1 MRRDK
6 NLKSLEIFKKGFR
19 KNEVV
24 IYAIALMLVTAG
36 YFNYTA
42 NVENG
47 AMETYSE
54 EVTNNEN
61 SNSKEN
67 ANTENNETEEINA
80 KSASSNEDKNNNS
93 DIAVT
98 LAKNADSSD
107 DKSNNEQENK
117 SDNKQE
123 ENKKDD
129 EEIGDAKLVDSTSV
143 VDSKSIEDSKSAT
156 DSKDAVNSDKVEN
169 SKDVVNEA
177 SDYFVSTKLQR
188 DTNYADTLSTYTKIL
203 EDGSVSETQK
213 SIAMKE
219 ITKINDTKN
228 AISICENLLSTKG
241 FEHYVVLVNNESINV
256 VVKTEGGL
264 TKQKVAQIQNII
276 SREFKCEIVNIH
288 ISEK

>member
-1 MRRDK
+1 MKRDK
-6 NLKSLEIFKKGFR
+6 NSKSLEIFKKGFR

-42 NVENG
+42 NVENSTL
-47 AMETYSE
+47 ETYSE
-54 EVTNNEN
+54 ESFNETSINNSLNESKNDENEIKDNTEKNIVAEKINESIENTETIAKNTNNDEK
-61 SNSKEN
+61 KEKN
-67 ANTENNETEEINA
+67 DNNR
-80 KSASSNEDKNNNS
+80 
-93 DIAVT
+93 
-98 LAKNADSSD
+98 
-107 DKSNNEQENK
+107 ENK
-117 SDNKQE
+117 NDSR
-123 ENKKDD
+123 DD
-129 EEIGDAKLVDSTSV
+129 EDIGDAKLVDSRSIE
-143 VDSKSIEDSKSAT
+143 DNKSIENGKSDI
-156 DSKDAVNSDKVEN
+156 DSKDT
-169 SKDVVNEA
+169 VNEA

-241 FEHYVVLVNNESINV
+241 FEHYVVLVNNDSINV

-264 TKQKVAQIQNII
+264 TKQRVAQIQNII
-276 SREFKCEIVNIH
+276 SREFKCEIENIH

>member
-1 MRRDK
+1 MKRDK
-6 NLKSLEIFKKGFR
+6 NSKSLEIFKKGFR

-42 NVENG
+42 NVENST
-47 AMETYSE
+47 METYSE
-54 EVTNNEN
+54 KSFNETSINNSLNESKNVEN
-61 SNSKEN
+61 EAKD
-67 ANTENNETEEINA
+67 NTEKNIAKEKTKESIENTETIA
-80 KSASSNEDKNNNS
+80 KS
-93 DIAVT
+93 T
-98 LAKNADSSD
+98 
-107 DKSNNEQENK
+107 SNNEQKDNDESSKENNENK
-117 SDNKQE
+117 N
-123 ENKKDD
+123 ENRDD
-129 EEIGDAKLVDSTSV
+129 EDIGDAKLVDSKGV
-143 VDSKSIEDSKSAT
+143 VDNKSIENGKSDIDSRDTAS
-156 DSKDAVNSDKVEN
+156 
-169 SKDVVNEA
+169 EA

-188 DTNYADTLSTYTKIL
+188 DTNYADTISTYTKIL

-241 FEHYVVLVNNESINV
+241 FEHYVVLVNNDSINV

-276 SREFKCEIVNIH
+276 SREFKCEIENIH